1 MKTLKHIVMWRL
13 QDFAEGRSKAENA
26 RWMKEHLE
34 ALVGQIP
41 ELLSAEVGIN
51 IKESEASYDAVLT
64 ATFRSL
70 AELETYTNQRLLQEN
85 QAFAHRGRL
94 LGGKITQICGTHI
107 LFCYLCRL
115 IQKFNLKIITL

>member
-1 MKTLKHIVMWRL
+1 
-13 QDFAEGRSKAENA
+13 
-26 RWMKEHLE
+26 MKEHLE

-70 AELETYTNQRLLQEN
+70 DDLETYKNHPLHQAVSDYCKKIRLSRIVVDYWEE
-85 QAFAHRGRL
+85 
-94 LGGKITQICGTHI
+94 K
-107 LFCYLCRL
+107 
-115 IQKFNLKIITL
+115 